1 MALPT
6 IEILKKAEHLAAR
19 LNSGPAP
26 VKKNVLLGLVSDF
39 MNEPEPDVRR
49 LRTLLEMI
57 EQGSGGH
64 IRRGAGYG
72 DQLRS
77 AVREIRR
84 VLDEG
89 GIEGRDFKSLFGWT
103 ARLLLVR
110 RENARP
116 EPREQRAGGG
126 GAQQAQTTR
135 RPGPQRSEERRPAP
149 VPNSGK
155 LGALSFQGLSALEKM
170 KRDLEEREG
179 VSEAR
184 RAESS
189 PPDPLS
195 HLPAPNTPGEGAPP
209 PKNLA
214 EGKRG
219 KS

>member
-6 IEILKKAEHLAAR
+6 TEILKKAEHLAAR

-39 MNEPEPDVRR
+39 MNEPEPDIRR
-49 LRTLLEMI
+49 LRRLLEMI

-89 GIEGRDFKSLFGWT
+89 GIEGGDLKSLFGWT

-116 EPREQRAGGG
+116 EPPEHHSGR
-126 GAQQAQTTR
+126 GAQPSQTSR
-135 RPGPQRSEERRPAP
+135 RPGPPRSEERRPAP
-149 VPNSGK
+149 PPVSSK
-155 LGALSFQGLSALEKM
+155 LGTVGAKGMSALEKM
-170 KRDLEEREG
+170 KRDLEAKE
-179 VSEAR
+179 
-184 RAESS
+184 
-189 PPDPLS
+189 
-195 HLPAPNTPGEGAPP
+195 
-209 PKNLA
+209 KN
-214 EGKRG
+214 G

>member
-6 IEILKKAEHLAAR
+6 TEILKKAEHLAAR

-49 LRTLLEMI
+49 LRQLLQLI

-72 DQLRS
+72 EQLRS

-89 GIEGRDFKSLFGWT
+89 GLDGRDFKSLFGWT

-110 RENARP
+110 SA
-116 EPREQRAGGG
+116 PREAHS
-126 GAQQAQTTR
+126 TR
-135 RPGPQRSEERRPAP
+135 PPAEGTRSERPQAATRP
-149 VPNSGK
+149 SANRPRFSGFDSKALGLLEQLRNK
-155 LGALSFQGLSALEKM
+155 LDK
-170 KRDLEEREG
+170 
-179 VSEAR
+179 
-184 RAESS
+184 
-189 PPDPLS
+189 
-195 HLPAPNTPGEGAPP
+195 PGNGDGEP
-209 PKNLA
+209 
-214 EGKRG
+214 
-219 KS
+219 